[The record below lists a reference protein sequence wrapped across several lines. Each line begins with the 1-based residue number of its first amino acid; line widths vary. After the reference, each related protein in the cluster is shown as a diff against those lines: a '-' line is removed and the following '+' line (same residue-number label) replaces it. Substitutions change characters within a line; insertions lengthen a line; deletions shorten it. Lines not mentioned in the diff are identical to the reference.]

1 MKGTTNRSTPADAE
15 GAETTPSSPRFT
27 IRFESNVT
35 RFAAEAAAADRAS
48 FSVLE
53 SLSAVVLEQVFL
65 DNGFPVPDGSEPFRC
80 ETIAGTFE
88 RRKEESDHAAEA
100 EAAAQGET
108 STRAAGEKS
117 ETKPHEATAE
127 ATQSAESPAQ
137 PTGVPANTAVF
148 YDEEFAREQK
158 KSAEE
163 AARKLLPEFP
173 ELDSGIC
180 FSKWVYDNV
189 ASDSLV
195 EVSTVLGTNSGRTY
209 RQLSTAMTIVYG
221 LPRFAD
227 RVRAGEFTR
236 AHVEVA
242 AQQCANVAFE
252 FLPKLDAFLAAKKA
266 DVTCDSLRRA
276 LSKRIA
282 LLVPPA
288 DASEIAAKRR
298 RIDVEGFKDGSA
310 CLTVSGPSAEIF
322 SCFNR
327 IQAMALAIHGKN
339 KSAFNLPAGMEISDE
354 RSVSQLEYDL
364 FIRPV
369 PELSVKVVSVDPV
382 TGIQTATEA
391 PALDADGNLIPGL
404 DSEDGLADYAKHVAE
419 QPSAADAPKATD
431 DVSPEADTTVARDA
445 VRDQSAGS
453 AFAPD
458 PEDTDE
464 ADQGL
469 LEYSIKLRMPTSQSW
484 LANQAATVVTV
495 PFFTLTGDSDLPGT
509 FADGSPVPAE
519 VARTIAGRSKTIQ
532 RILTDPAT
540 GTPIDAKATSYTVP
554 KDLRKTLIEQWTVCT
569 VPGCSRRAEKSE
581 MDHVR
586 PFFHLDPLKGGLTR
600 FGNLHPLCKKHH
612 ALKTAGRYGV
622 TMPKSGVLDYEFR
635 HGISATVSAPEQPIN
650 VAQVLEF
657 AALGQLGLERWT
669 LPTSMVPV
677 APQVLELMP
686 GESTIRARDE
696 KKRLL
701 EEKKRLEHEHEAEQ
715 RRLSEE
721 FRAQRVARQELRL
734 ERCLA
739 WESSVFQ
746 PCLPVGSKPAAA
758 TKQLTGNAKYA
769 QAVKCYRL
777 AGFDI
782 DTISFDPNAPA
793 NAQLKIDRKAPA
805 NAEDKV
811 APDAPANADDSADTA
826 AHPET
831 TPDPDAV
838 ARPKKAPE
846 LKSTGTD
853 DPWDSRFVP
862 KVNWDHDLETDP
874 PPF

>member
-1 MKGTTNRSTPADAE
+1 MKGTTNSSTPAHAE
-15 GAETTPSSPRFT
+15 EAATTPSSPRFT

-35 RFAAEAAAADRAS
+35 RFAEEAAAADRAY

-65 DNGFPVPDGSEPFRC
+65 DNEFPVPDGTDPFRC

-88 RRKEESDHAAEA
+88 RRNEESEHAAEP
-100 EAAAQGET
+100 EAAAQATVGQKPET
-108 STRAAGEKS
+108 TLD
-117 ETKPHEATAE
+117 ET
-127 ATQSAESPAQ
+127 
-137 PTGVPANTAVF
+137 
-148 YDEEFAREQK
+148 
-158 KSAEE
+158 SAEE

-173 ELDSGIC
+173 ELDSGVC

-189 ASDSLV
+189 ASDYLV
-195 EVSTVLGTNSGRTY
+195 EISTVLGTNSGRTY

-221 LPRFAD
+221 LPRFVD

-252 FLPKLDAFLAAKKA
+252 FLPKLDAFLATKKA

-276 LSKRIA
+276 LSKHIA
-282 LLVPPA
+282 LLVPPT
-288 DASEIAAKRR
+288 DASEIATKRR

-339 KSAFNLPAGMEISDE
+339 KSTFNLPAGMEISDE

-404 DSEDGLADYAKHVAE
+404 DSDDGLADYAKHVAE
-419 QPSAADAPKATD
+419 QPPADEAAETGHDAAGFDSPETDTAADTAA
-431 DVSPEADTTVARDA
+431 ARDRA
-445 VRDQSAGS
+445 AGS
-453 AFAPD
+453 AFVPD
-458 PEDTDE
+458 PEGTDE
-464 ADQGL
+464 ADRGP

-495 PFFTLTGDSDLPGT
+495 PFLTLTGDSNLPGT
-509 FADGSPVPAE
+509 FAGGSPVPAE

-581 MDHVR
+581 MDHVK

-600 FGNLHPLCKKHH
+600 FGNIHPLCKRHH

-635 HGISATVSAPEQPIN
+635 HGISASVSAPEQPIN

-657 AALGQLGLERWT
+657 AALGHVGLERWT
-669 LPTSMVPV
+669 LPTSMVPA

-686 GESTIRARDE
+686 GESTIRERDE
-696 KKRLL
+696 KKRRRE
-701 EEKKRLEHEHEAEQ
+701 EEKRLREEREARQ
-715 RRLSEE
+715 RQLSEA
-721 FRAQRVARQELRL
+721 FRAQRVARQKLRL
-734 ERCLA
+734 ERCLD
-739 WESSVFQ
+739 WENSVFQ
-746 PCLPVGSKPAAA
+746 PCLPVGSNPAAA
-758 TKQLTGNAKYA
+758 AKQLTGNAKYA
-769 QAVKCYRL
+769 QAV
-777 AGFDI
+777 
-782 DTISFDPNAPA
+782 
-793 NAQLKIDRKAPA
+793 
-805 NAEDKV
+805 
-811 APDAPANADDSADTA
+811 
-826 AHPET
+826 
-831 TPDPDAV
+831 
-838 ARPKKAPE
+838 
-846 LKSTGTD
+846 
-853 DPWDSRFVP
+853 
-862 KVNWDHDLETDP
+862 
-874 PPF
+874 